1 MPHEIIIING
11 EVFIGTRTEINEA
24 LAEHR
29 RWLADRGRVSKTG
42 EEGRKILHLL
52 PPLSEKLSVA
62 KPWA

>member
-29 RWLADRGRVSKTG
+29 R
-42 EEGRKILHLL
+42 
-52 PPLSEKLSVA
+52 
-62 KPWA
+62 